1 MSRSE
6 VVQEASRGWRIGGIA
21 LFSIAAF
28 LLLSMGGAI
37 VAAPLT
43 VPLMFVVVRRRPT
56 TGFRVTGAVLT
67 GATVAEVV
75 WALTYLAADEAK
87 PWIWLLPLVGA
98 VGAIIALV
106 KVAKPVSVSM

>member
-1 MSRSE
+1 M
-6 VVQEASRGWRIGGIA
+6 
-21 LFSIAAF
+21 FSVCAF

-37 VAAPLT
+37 AAAPLT

-56 TGFRVTGAVLT
+56 AAFRAIGAMLT

-75 WALTYLAADEAK
+75 WALTYLAVDESK

-98 VGAIIALV
+98 MGTIAALLT
-106 KVAKPVSVSM
+106 VAKPVEAISAAP